1 MEEHGED
8 KKSINKKWLII
19 IIALII
25 LIVVGITATI
35 LIIKYKPNFVS
46 QNITSI
52 KDEKTV
58 EQEKLVLRSNLDY
71 NKIIEYIFENNIVKT
86 TKIYEQ
92 FEQKETYESKKQ
104 IYSITP
110 NINIIKQNDEEQS
123 IETEQPVIEDEK
135 ELSYEEIYNKYLER
149 FSDLYTIIK

>member
-71 NKIIEYIFENNIVKT
+71 NKI
-86 TKIYEQ
+86 KIGRA
-92 FEQKETYESKKQ
+92 SCR
-104 IYSITP
+104 
-110 NINIIKQNDEEQS
+110 
-123 IETEQPVIEDEK
+123 
-135 ELSYEEIYNKYLER
+135 ER
-149 FSDLYTIIK
+149 V